1 MLYEPVRLSSEC
13 YQMAKTKIL
22 KSLRAVEHYLKKR
35 GWNATSAIYR
45 HAKAGLIIPDPDG
58 GYTIQAAL
66 AYAHNHLRKLSDEDK
81 ENMPR
86 IPEAVAPD
94 RLSMA
99 KRLAEAKKLAAQA
112 RHWERKTEI
121 LEGEWIK
128 ASVLDRALAQRAAMF
143 KGDIENFIRSHASE
157 MCHLVDGDD
166 LKIPDLIDF
175 WLEKSSIWLG
185 RYADVRS

>member
-1 MLYEPVRLSSEC
+1 
-13 YQMAKTKIL
+13 MAKRKPKRL
-22 KSLRAVEHYLKKR
+22 KSLRAVENYLKGK

-45 HAKAGLIIPDPDG
+45 HVKAGLIKKDGQG
-58 GYTIQAAL
+58 GYTTQAAL

-81 ENMPR
+81 EELPQ
-86 IPEAVAPD
+86 IPETPGPD
-94 RLSMA
+94 RLAMA
-99 KRLAEAKKLAAQA
+99 KRMAEAKKLAAQA

-121 LEGEWIK
+121 LEAEWVK

-175 WLEKSSIWLG
+175 WLERSAIWLG
-185 RYADVRS
+185 RYADVR